1 MTLAAFS
8 QIQSLIATLNEH
20 IRITPHAEMCA
31 VAVSVKDPPATMLG
45 GSGLCDDC
53 HQQGQQAT
61 TPGKMKAQQQQQKAK
76 HQIVLHEDEDGY
88 CELVEVTGRDRR
100 RRSSSINK
108 AAVEGSSA
116 EVAGVTLNGESS
128 SEQSSTVL
136 AEEEVPVTE
145 EAVVQSTPDESLDRE
160 EEKEGNG
167 DEEEEEQQQQL
178 LLSMAGGESYY
189 RSAMR
194 LKEQLLSSTQT
205 VPLSLIAANVLALNQ
220 TITKLLVSRG
230 RK

>member
-20 IRITPHAEMCA
+20 IRISPHAEMCA
-31 VAVSVKDPPATMLG
+31 VAVSVKDPAASTADLMSSVL
-45 GSGLCDDC
+45 SVCDDC
-53 HQQGQQAT
+53 H
-61 TPGKMKAQQQQQKAK
+61 GKEGTSSGGMKAQQQSQRAK
-76 HQIVLHEDEDGY
+76 QQIVMHEDEDGY

-108 AAVEGSSA
+108 APSPAALEAVAVALNGGGDQTVDDSE
-116 EVAGVTLNGESS
+116 AGVVAT
-128 SEQSSTVL
+128 
-136 AEEEVPVTE
+136 EEE
-145 EAVVQSTPDESLDRE
+145 PDIDVLT
-160 EEKEGNG
+160 
-167 DEEEEEQQQQL
+167 EEEQL
-178 LLSMAGGESYY
+178 RLMGPGGDSYY

-220 TITKLLVSRG
+220 TITKLLVRRG
-230 RK
+230 ISEEYNWNRI